1 MSVWSLSDAS
11 RTSPLQGH
19 LTVLKVTVTVCH
31 TAEHYGE
38 EYDDKQ
44 WRLEVAAALFWTFPS
59 AARAEAF
66 FPTACRWPLV
76 LLRVRLTE
84 NRQQIQDHHITFTS
98 LFLKS
103 IVPFGYFLCV
113 LILCDKLNWISQF
126 LSARKFNVLSMSY
139 RIAIRTVS
147 NVGERAIIRDCR
159 SCAIAE
165 IFSRVHSRRTEL
177 KWTDLYQVDPV
188 KRRVIGHARAS
199 ASRSWLAAS
208 LSRFANCSWVQFVR
222 CEHRLSSGCSL
233 LGSGAPKL
241 WLYPPSL
248 APLPNSAVLLPHCD
262 QLIFLEKLVNLM
274 PPDIRF

>member
-1 MSVWSLSDAS
+1 MVKSTMTNSGVLRS
-11 RTSPLQGH
+11 RRHCFGLFRPLLGR
-19 LTVLKVTVTVCH
+19 
-31 TAEHYGE
+31 
-38 EYDDKQ
+38 
-44 WRLEVAAALFWTFPS
+44 RLFFRRLAVDLLFY
-59 AARAEAF
+59 
-66 FPTACRWPLV
+66 
-76 LLRVRLTE
+76 LRVRLTE

-177 KWTDLYQVDPV
+177 
-188 KRRVIGHARAS
+188 
-199 ASRSWLAAS
+199 
-208 LSRFANCSWVQFVR
+208 N
-222 CEHRLSSGCSL
+222 
-233 LGSGAPKL
+233 
-241 WLYPPSL
+241 
-248 APLPNSAVLLPHCD
+248 
-262 QLIFLEKLVNLM
+262 
-274 PPDIRF
+274 